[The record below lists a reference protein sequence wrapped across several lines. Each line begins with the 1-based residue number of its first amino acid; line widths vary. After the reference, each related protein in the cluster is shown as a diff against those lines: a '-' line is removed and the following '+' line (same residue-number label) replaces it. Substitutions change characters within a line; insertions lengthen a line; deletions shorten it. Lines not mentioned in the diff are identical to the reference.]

1 MHKIIEQ
8 DLQEIISEF
17 QENLPG
23 LTEKTI
29 LITGG
34 SGSIASYLVD
44 IFERFGC
51 KLIIL
56 SRNKIKEDYAQNL
69 ADDSLFHELSNK
81 ERSAYVQLKINSGDF
96 MEMAKTEIETIVSM
110 ATIKM
115 RQ

>member
-34 SGSIASYLVD
+34 GWKH
-44 IFERFGC
+44 R
-51 KLIIL
+51 KLPC
-56 SRNKIKEDYAQNL
+56 
-69 ADDSLFHELSNK
+69 
-81 ERSAYVQLKINSGDF
+81 
-96 MEMAKTEIETIVSM
+96 
-110 ATIKM
+110 
-115 RQ
+115 